1 MWCPQCR
8 SEYRDGITVCNDCGV
23 PLVKTLPVEIDPS
36 PAQHQARALDR
47 ADSLEHMRAL
57 SDGNKAY
64 VEMQAKYED
73 MKSTAYSFILVGAAG
88 LILMALIFAGM
99 IPLQFAAYMKSIMGV
114 VMGGMFFLFLV
125 IGIRS
130 YMQLGGMKQKVLK
143 ETEDTEAAKN
153 WFFDQFSA
161 KSVDVSLDIQ
171 KQEPLQQK
179 FFRRSHFIK
188 QQLQG
193 QFPDF
198 AEPFVDYLAEQ
209 FYEELFPQ
217 D

>member
-36 PAQHQARALDR
+36 PAQRQARALDR

-73 MKSTAYSFILVGAAG
+73 M
-88 LILMALIFAGM
+88 
-99 IPLQFAAYMKSIMGV
+99 
-114 VMGGMFFLFLV
+114 GGMFFLFLV

-130 YMQLGGMKQKVLK
+130 YMQLGGLKQKVLK

>member
-8 SEYRDGITVCNDCGV
+8 SEYRDGITMCAECGV
-23 PLVKTLPVEIDPS
+23 PLVKTLPIEIDPS
-36 PAQHQARALDR
+36 AAEQKARALDR
-47 ADSLEHMRAL
+47 ADSLENMRAL

-73 MKSTAYSFILVGAAG
+73 MKSTAYSFILVGTAG
-88 LILMALIFAGM
+88 LILMALMFAGI

-114 VMGGMFFLFLV
+114 VMGGMFLIFLV
-125 IGIRS
+125 IGVRS
-130 YMQLGGMKQKVLK
+130 YMQLSELKQKVLK
-143 ETEDTEAAKN
+143 ETEDIDAAKN
-153 WFFDQFSA
+153 WFFNQFSA
-161 KSVDVSLDIQ
+161 KSVDVSLEIREE
-171 KQEPLQQK
+171 EPMQQK

-188 QQLQG
+188 QQLQV
-193 QFPDF
+193 QFADF
-198 AEPFVDYLAEQ
+198 GEPFLDYLAEQ